1 MRQEGREHSVL
12 VAFRMRYLRLRCI
25 CSCDGDLGAGELRSR
40 L

>member
-1 MRQEGREHSVL
+1 MFLLHSECL
-12 VAFRMRYLRLRCI
+12 DERLLRYLRLRCI